1 MRDDGWGGVMPEDF
15 LNEGRGVCVGFNL
28 KPVEVTPC
36 VKFKPEE
43 CSKEERE
50 TNDRD
55 GAVPTFVVVN
65 SELRNSI
72 AIDG

>member
-1 MRDDGWGGVMPEDF
+1 M
-15 LNEGRGVCVGFNL
+15 CVGL
-28 KPVEVTPC
+28 KLGAVENASLGGSEVREGLC

-72 AIDG
+72 AIDD